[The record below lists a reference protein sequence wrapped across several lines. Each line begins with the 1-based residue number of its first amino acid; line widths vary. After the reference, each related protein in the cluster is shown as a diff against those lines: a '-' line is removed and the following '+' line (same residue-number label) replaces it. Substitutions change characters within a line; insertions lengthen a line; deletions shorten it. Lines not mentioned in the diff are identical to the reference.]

1 MMQNPLVIGDVNL
14 TFPKINLAVTIPLFF
29 VLLYLLPL
37 GLRDLWSPDELR
49 HAEIAR
55 EMVQSGDW
63 IVPRFNNIRYFEK
76 PIMGHWM
83 NATSQVLFGENNF
96 SVRVAS
102 AMSTLGS
109 ALCLFLL
116 IRHFYTNTHALVTAA
131 IFLSLFLVTNLGTYS
146 LVDSMLNFWLTA
158 AFCSFYF
165 ASQSTATSKRLL
177 SYSLA
182 GLFCSFALLTKG
194 FIALALPVIV
204 VVPFMIWQQKLKQII
219 GWGLWVI
226 VIAALFTLPWA
237 LAIHRA
243 EPDFWHYFFWIEH
256 IQRFATDEAQ
266 HHAPFWYYLPYLL
279 LASLPWLFLV
289 PSAVKHL
296 SHQWKQPLIRYAL
309 LWALLPLIFFSAAN
323 GKIVTYILP
332 CMPPLAILLSF
343 GLIHAIEKKAPGVY
357 LGSIANAITLTF
369 IPIVILVLYYAGA
382 LPVNVNESH
391 RPWLLA
397 LVCFYW
403 AILALISIKVSS
415 LDSKISCYMVMPL
428 GIFMLAWAIIP
439 DISTHSKMPAQ
450 FMAQI
455 KPLINDQTLLIADNP
470 DTMSA
475 YNWYL
480 KRQDVYLS
488 HSKGELKYGL
498 NYKDAQHRY
507 IHPEGLTDFILQH
520 QQTHRIAFF
529 SRSRTQPKGLPKAD
543 NIIRKGR
550 YQLFLYHKLNTL

>member
-1 MMQNPLVIGDVNL
+1 MMQNPQMFGDISL
-14 TFPKINLAVTIPLFF
+14 SSPKINLAVTIPLFF

-63 IVPRFNNIRYFEK
+63 VVPRFNNIRYFEK

-83 NATSQVLFGENNF
+83 NATSQLLFGENNF
-96 SVRVAS
+96 SVRAAS
-102 AMSTLGS
+102 ALSTLGT

-116 IRHFYTNTHALVTAA
+116 VRHFYTKSQALVTVAV
-131 IFLSLFLVTNLGTYS
+131 FLSLFLVTNLGTYS

-165 ASQSTATSKRLL
+165 ASQSLTTSTRLTA
-177 SYSLA
+177 YSLA
-182 GLFCSFALLTKG
+182 GVFCSFALLTKG

-204 VVPFMIWQQKLKQII
+204 VIPFMIWQQKLKQII
-219 GWGLWVI
+219 GWGIWVI
-226 VIAALFTLPWA
+226 LVATLCTLPWA

-256 IQRFATDEAQ
+256 IQRFATEKAQ

-279 LASLPWLFLV
+279 LATLPWLFLA
-289 PSAVKHL
+289 PSAFKHL

-309 LWALLPLIFFSAAN
+309 LWALLPFLFFSTSN

-343 GLIHAIEKKAPGVY
+343 GLIHAIEKNTRGIY
-357 LGSIANAITLTF
+357 LGSIANAMTLAL
-369 IPIVILVLYYAGA
+369 IPIVILVLYYAGV
-382 LPVNVNESH
+382 LPVNADEYH

-403 AILALISIKVSS
+403 AILALLAIKAQR
-415 LDSKISCYMVMPL
+415 LDSKISCYMAMPL
-428 GIFMLAWAIIP
+428 GMFMLAWAIIP
-439 DISTHSKMPAQ
+439 DVSTHSKMPAQ
-450 FMAQI
+450 FMKQI
-455 KPLINDQTLLIADNP
+455 EPFIDRQTLLIADNP
-470 DTMSA
+470 GTMSA
-475 YNWYL
+475 YNWYF
-480 KRQDVYLS
+480 KRHDVYLS

-498 NYKDAQHRY
+498 NYDDAKNRY
-507 IHPEGLTDFILQH
+507 IHPKALTRFITER
-520 QQTHRIAFF
+520 QQNQPIAFF
-529 SRSRTQPKGLPKAD
+529 SRSRTRPKGLPTAD
-543 NIIRKGR
+543 NIIKKGR
-550 YQLFLYHKLNTL
+550 YQLFIYNQRNTL